1 MYSAKI
7 ILLQKITKK
16 ENPMTTSSEFRR
28 RARETLG
35 GNIFS
40 SQWIY
45 ALLVSLIYAL
55 VTGGLSAT
63 GYLSI
68 FVFVFMGPIC
78 IGYEKYYL
86 ERSRRNIAHDN
97 ISVGLDGFKGDIGQN
112 IVTGLLVQVYTF
124 LWTLLFVVPGIV
136 KAYSYSM
143 TYYIKCDHPEYT
155 AKQAIDE
162 SRRMMYGN
170 KFRLFKL
177 HLSFIGWFIV
187 GAICLGIGTLW
198 VSAYAQA
205 AIAEFYEEVRVQQC
219 NNANNDNIVNP

>member
-1 MYSAKI
+1 
-7 ILLQKITKK
+7 
-16 ENPMTTSSEFRR
+16 MTTSSEFRR

-35 GNIFS
+35 NNIFS

-45 ALLVSLIYAL
+45 AFLVSLIYAL

-68 FVFVFMGPIC
+68 LVFIFMGPIC
-78 IGYEKYYL
+78 IGYNKYYL

-112 IVTGLLVQVYTF
+112 VVTGLLVQVYTV

-198 VSAYAQA
+198 VSAYVQA
-205 AIAEFYEEVRVQQC
+205 ASAEFYEEVRVQQY
-219 NNANNDNIVNP
+219 NNANNDNIVDP